1 MLFRVSNMTNTKTI
15 YEIGEA
21 PPVGEV
27 PARMYGQ
34 TLRQANYGEPITA
47 FRREVVS
54 VPAIGPDE
62 ALVYVMAAGVNY
74 NNVWA
79 ALGRPVDVVRLH
91 KRSKDAG
98 DEAGFHIG
106 GSDAS
111 GV

>member
-1 MLFRVSNMTNTKTI
+1 MLFRVSTMTSTKTL

-21 PPVGEV
+21 PAVGEV
-27 PARMYGQ
+27 PARMYAQ

-47 FRREVVS
+47 FRREVID

-79 ALGRPVDVVRLH
+79 ALGVPVDVIAARQ
-91 KRSKDAG
+91 RAG
-98 DEAGFHIG
+98 EAEDFHIG

-111 GV
+111 